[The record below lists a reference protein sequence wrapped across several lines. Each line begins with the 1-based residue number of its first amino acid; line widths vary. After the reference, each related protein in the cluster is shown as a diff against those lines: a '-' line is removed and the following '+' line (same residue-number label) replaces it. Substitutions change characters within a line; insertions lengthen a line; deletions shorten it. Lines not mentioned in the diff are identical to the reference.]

1 MVTKGGRAIQS
12 NQIQSDEVRC
22 AALAVSAATILGEL
36 SSLAP
41 DLPASGDMDVAPL
54 AGAVVKA
61 TDDVVR

>member
-1 MVTKGGRAIQS
+1 MRYV
-12 NQIQSDEVRC
+12 
-22 AALAVSAATILGEL
+22 ALAVSAATILGEL
-36 SSLAP
+36 SILAP